1 MSRNAT
7 LYLVRPPFVAVQYP
21 LKSALQFSVYAPT
34 PAHANALLVLKQQ
47 KYLLPRQALP

>member
-7 LYLVRPPFVAVQYP
+7 LYLVRPPFVA
-21 LKSALQFSVYAPT
+21 LQVSVYAPT
-34 PAHANALLVLKQQ
+34 PAQANALLVLKQQ